1 MCACVLGESG
11 LTGEKGG
18 ASMDGGSDWCEA
30 CDLGVDGEL
39 CDGRKGG
46 VVDREDGEACEDG
59 GVGGESLDF
68 GLIGGGVDGILMKSN
83 SKLLDSLTGVR
94 LFFFLREDLDTG
106 ELGTDDWVPGVWGDG
121 SLRGKDGDLVRV
133 RPFFFVS
140 DGRGTKEVGV
150 DE

>member
-1 MCACVLGESG
+1 MYVFVRGEG
-11 LTGEKGG
+11 GRRGEKGG

-30 CDLGVDGEL
+30 RDLGVDGEL

-46 VVDREDGEACEDG
+46 IVDREDGEACEDG
-59 GVGGESLDF
+59 RVGGKSLDF

-83 SKLLDSLTGVR
+83 SKLFESLTGVR
-94 LFFFLREDLDTG
+94 LFFLREDLETG
-106 ELGTDDWVPGVWGDG
+106 ELGTDGWVPGLWGDG
-121 SLRGKDGDLVRV
+121 NLRGKDGDLKRV
-133 RPFFFVS
+133 RPFFFVC